1 MHCRI
6 RAGPIRLLFAPKTK
20 TKKQS
25 SIYDA
30 HREATRPFRAIT
42 AHRTITMAAIASIN
56 AVARVAAPKV
66 RRLSSRLAP
75 RAFSDRAPRQYFR
88 DEASG

>member
-1 MHCRI
+1 
-6 RAGPIRLLFAPKTK
+6 
-20 TKKQS
+20 
-25 SIYDA
+25 
-30 HREATRPFRAIT
+30 
-42 AHRTITMAAIASIN
+42 MAAIASIN

-88 DEASG
+88 DEPPAKASRL

>member
-1 MHCRI
+1 
-6 RAGPIRLLFAPKTK
+6 
-20 TKKQS
+20 
-25 SIYDA
+25 
-30 HREATRPFRAIT
+30 
-42 AHRTITMAAIASIN
+42 MAAIASIN

-88 DEASG
+88 DE